1 MLVPTMNRHEVTA
14 EVVRDEK
21 KVMDTSY
28 PRLLMEYDRE
38 RKKLKIDK
46 TKPYCKAYPIKTAAK
61 NNWILFIEKS
71 PSVPVYKTFA
81 DTVFGCVVYYYSK
94 EGLKVLRQAKGN
106 FAIEAYYG
114 HVFTRYNERMGLN
127 LSKSTDMIQAFFKN
141 NGYSN
146 IKLIDKNEKKFTH
159 GICKE
164 GTLLGE
170 YKSEPDWLVHK
181 TFISKDLKR
190 EDQIKKERKLMLDLQ
205 MDFISKQT
213 QFLNNINSKEL
224 KAASDIYNQI
234 NGESN
239 ANTLKEKMPFDIP
252 NINSMPFSYPALN
265 RASFLNAS
273 R

>member
-21 KVMDTSY
+21 KLMDTSY
-28 PRLLMEYDRE
+28 SRLLMEYDRE

-46 TKPYCKAYPIKTAAK
+46 TQPYCKAYPIRTAAK
-61 NNWILFIEKS
+61 NNWIVFIEKS
-71 PSVPVYKTFA
+71 PSAPVYKTFA
-81 DTVFGCVVYYYSK
+81 DTAFCCVVYYYSK
-94 EGLKVLRQAKGN
+94 EGLKVLRKAKGN

-114 HVFTRYNERMGLN
+114 HVFTRYNERLHLN
-127 LSKSTDMIQAFFKN
+127 LFKSTDIIQAFFKN

-146 IKLIDKNEKKFTH
+146 VELIDKNEKKSTH

-164 GTLLGE
+164 GILLGE
-170 YKSEPDWLVHK
+170 YKTDPDWLVHK

-190 EDQIKKERKLMLDLQ
+190 DDQDEKEKKLMLDLQ
-205 MDFISKQT
+205 IESISSQA
-213 QFLNNINSKEL
+213 QFLQSINSQQVR
-224 KAASDIYNQI
+224 ATIDVFNQI

-239 ANTLKEKMPFDIP
+239 VNALKEKMRFDIP
-252 NINSMPFSYPALN
+252 NINSMPFSYPTLN
-265 RASFLNAS
+265 RASFFNAS